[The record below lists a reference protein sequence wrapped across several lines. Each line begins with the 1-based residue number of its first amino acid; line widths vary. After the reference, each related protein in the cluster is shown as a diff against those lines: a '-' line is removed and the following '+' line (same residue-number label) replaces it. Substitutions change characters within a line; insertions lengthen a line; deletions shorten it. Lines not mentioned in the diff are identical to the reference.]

1 MVVTHDTEMAKA
13 YADKIVALEN
23 GRIAFD
29 GSSIDYKD
37 LFFGI
42 FQKQYIGY

>member
-1 MVVTHDTEMAKA
+1 MPKA